1 LTPRTKVT
9 INKRGIAKMMRDI
22 QKEFDKHPIK
32 VPVNV
37 EEPDLSTGHAVPGHT
52 TINYGPVIH
61 GGADGAQL
69 AWNNS
74 GTVNQAQNSGEQQI
88 TPGFE
93 LLAQALISTREGL
106 PGLGLADEDLTD
118 AQAAADDALAEV
130 TQSEPDRSKLRRA
143 VAALKGLLAPI
154 ATGLAAGVSAG
165 AQDFARTAIEQL
177 GSHI

>member
-1 LTPRTKVT
+1 
-9 INKRGIAKMMRDI
+9 MMRDI

-32 VPVNV
+32 VPINV
-37 EEPDLSTGHAVPGHT
+37 DEPDLPTGHVLPDHT

-61 GGADGAQL
+61 GSADGAQL

-74 GTVNQAQNSGEQQI
+74 GTVNQAQNSGDQI
-88 TPGFE
+88 APGFE

-106 PGLGLADEDLTD
+106 PRLGLADDDLTD

-130 TQSEPDRSKLRRA
+130 IQPEPDRGKLRRA
-143 VAALKGLLAPI
+143 VTALKGLLAPI
-154 ATGLAAGVSAG
+154 ATGLAAGASAG